1 MGFLIIVHPQEGIGT
16 FKKEVDVQSF
26 LYGEMSKKTAKYGDD
41 IRLKPKCEEKSLSRG
56 ESPTPVQCSHC

>member
-41 IRLKPKCEEKSLSRG
+41 IRLKPKCEEKSLS
-56 ESPTPVQCSHC
+56 